1 MIHPT
6 DSPMWGRISKEAQ
19 IKILTI
25 WEDIHNPPIDHDDH
39 DELLSRG
46 EAEYLER

>member
-25 WEDIHNPPIDHDDH
+25 WEDIHNPPIDHETQDDY
-39 DELLSRG
+39 LSRR

>member
-1 MIHPT
+1 MINPT

-25 WEDIHNPPIDHDDH
+25 WEDIHNPPIDQENDNDIL
-39 DELLSRG
+39 DRG